1 MFWHEYAKIP
11 RHTSQNAITEGDFKC
26 ILTRNCEG
34 TEQLREVTDKTVRKQ
49 CKYEEEHTVKKY
61 GVNELRQ
68 MFLDFFESKGH
79 LVMNSFSLVPQN
91 DNSLLLINAGMAPLK
106 PYFTGAE
113 IPPRTRVA
121 TCQKC
126 IRTGDI
132 ENVGKTA
139 RHGTFFEML
148 GNFSFGDYFKHEAI
162 AWSWEFLTKVVGL
175 DENRLYPS
183 VYEEDDEA
191 FDIWNK
197 EIGVPADRIFRFGK
211 EDNFW
216 EHGAGPCG
224 PCSEI
229 YYDRG
234 EKYGCGKP
242 GCTVGCDCDRYME
255 VWNNVFTQFEND
267 GEGHYETLKQ
277 KNIDTGMGLE
287 RLAVVVQDVDSIF
300 DVDTLCALRNKV
312 CEVAGKT
319 YGVHHDDDVSIR
331 LITDHMRSATFLI
344 SDGVM
349 PTNEGRGYVLRRLIR
364 RAARHGRLLGIEGPF
379 LEKLS
384 ETVIEGSKDGYPEL
398 EEKKTFILNVLH
410 NEESQFNKTIDQG
423 LKILADLEAEMK
435 EAGKSVLGGS
445 DAFRLYDTY
454 GFPIDLTKEI
464 LEEKGYTIDE
474 DGFKEE
480 MEVQRKRARESRAV
494 SNYMGADA
502 TVYDEIDRNITT
514 EFDGYDKLEAAS
526 KVTVLTTETEIVDS
540 LMEGQKG
547 TIFVEKTPFYATMG
561 GQEGD
566 TGVISTANGVF
577 RVEDTIKLRGGKY
590 GHVGVMESGM
600 IANGDEVTL
609 KVDEQERKD
618 TCKNHSATH
627 LLQKALKTVLGAH
640 VEQKGSLVNPTRL
653 RFDFAHFQAMTAEE
667 IAEVEA
673 LVNKEIQA
681 ALPVTTQVMGI
692 EEAKKTGAMALFG
705 EKYGDEVRVVSM
717 GDFSVELCGGTHVAN
732 TANITLFKIVSEAG
746 VAAGVRRIE
755 ALTGNNVIE
764 YYRQM
769 EENLHTIAKTLKTS
783 PAEIPEKIA
792 HLQKEVK
799 ELQSEN
805 ESLKSKMAQDSLG
818 NVMDQV
824 VEVKGVKVLAAAVDG
839 VDMNGLRDLGDQLKE
854 KLGEGVVVLASAKDG
869 KVSLLAMATQ
879 GAMDKGAHA
888 GNLIKAAAAIVG
900 GGGGGRPNMAQA
912 GGKNPDKIPEA
923 IAKIAELVE
932 GQLK

>member
-1 MFWHEYAKIP
+1 
-11 RHTSQNAITEGDFKC
+11 
-26 ILTRNCEG
+26 
-34 TEQLREVTDKTVRKQ
+34 
-49 CKYEEEHTVKKY
+49 
-61 GVNELRQ
+61 

-454 GFPIDLTKEI
+454 GFPIDLTREI
-464 LEEKGYTIDE
+464 LEEKGYAIDE

-514 EFDGYDKLEAAS
+514 EFTGYDKLEATS

-600 IANGDEVTL
+600 ISGGEEVTL

-764 YYRQM
+764 YYREM

-824 VEVKGVKVLAAAVDG
+824 VEVKGVKVLAAAVDS